1 MGNNNAY
8 CQDNEISWF
17 HWDLNPSQ
25 KDLLEF
31 TRYMIRLFKEQ
42 PTLGRRKFLQGRS
55 IRGMDV
61 KDISWFEPNGKEM
74 DDSDWEAH
82 FARCLGVRLSGE
94 EMAEVDEAGNPLA
107 GDTLFLLFNAHHE
120 PIRFIL
126 PAPRP
131 GERWEKLLD
140 TADLRWSRRSMR
152 KSLIYK
158 LQGRSI
164 TVFRLKKPEAK
175 P

>member
-1 MGNNNAY
+1 
-8 CQDNEISWF
+8 
-17 HWDLNPSQ
+17 
-25 KDLLEF
+25 
-31 TRYMIRLFKEQ
+31 
-42 PTLGRRKFLQGRS
+42 
-55 IRGMDV
+55 
-61 KDISWFEPNGKEM
+61 
-74 DDSDWEAH
+74 
-82 FARCLGVRLSGE
+82 
-94 EMAEVDEAGNPLA
+94 MAEVDEAGNTLV

-120 PIRFIL
+120 PIRFML

-158 LQGRSI
+158 LQGRSV